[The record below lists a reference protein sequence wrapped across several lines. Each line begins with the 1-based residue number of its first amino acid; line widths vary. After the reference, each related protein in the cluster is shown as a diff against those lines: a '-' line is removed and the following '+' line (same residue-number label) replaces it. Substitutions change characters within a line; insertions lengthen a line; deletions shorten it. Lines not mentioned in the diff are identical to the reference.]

1 MIQIQRG
8 LPLRGRG
15 ALVLVWSGI
24 WRLGFRSQHRVQI
37 WVWFCDQLSSRRWW
51 RVFGVRLLSGVGG
64 LSDRSWV
71 GADCPAQD
79 RHTDSTGVIPYLC
92 FRMVSGIESSRSCKH
107 LILNC
112 SFERCSHMVT
122 TGQSPLHQAI
132 LDPVLVETGFHLH
145 GPSFSLRLPCW
156 GGITSQVAWRSQ
168 HPSRD
173 FGELCWR
180 GGAEFSGLIGWSGAV
195 IAHLPLSSGGNA
207 GGLGLLTF
215 PGCGLQ
221 LQIWNV
227 EAQRILRELS
237 AV

>member
-1 MIQIQRG
+1 
-8 LPLRGRG
+8 
-15 ALVLVWSGI
+15 
-24 WRLGFRSQHRVQI
+24 
-37 WVWFCDQLSSRRWW
+37 
-51 RVFGVRLLSGVGG
+51 
-64 LSDRSWV
+64 
-71 GADCPAQD
+71 
-79 RHTDSTGVIPYLC
+79 
-92 FRMVSGIESSRSCKH
+92 
-107 LILNC
+107 
-112 SFERCSHMVT
+112 MVT